1 MSLQASHGSRGQTT
15 GTALTAEHER
25 LIRHLF
31 ERVYSTGELDLIDDL
46 VASTYVGYGGDPD
59 GVALGA
65 DGARAHVVR
74 LRSAFFGLT
83 LEVDEIDGDAEGFE
97 VHWTARGR
105 LERPIG
111 GLAPATKRGPPG
123 TEPGGPWRTV
133 TGATTGRIVDGEIR
147 ELHRPPGAA

>member
-15 GTALTAEHER
+15 ETALTEEHER
-25 LIRHLF
+25 LVRRLF

-46 VASTYVGYGGDPD
+46 VASTYVGSGAEPD
-59 GVALGA
+59 DVALGP

-74 LRSAFFGLT
+74 LRSAFFGLD
-83 LEVDEIDGDAEGFE
+83 LEVDEIDGDGEGFE

-111 GLAPATKRGPPG
+111 GLDPATKRGPPG
-123 TEPGGPWRTV
+123 AEPSGPRRAV
-133 TGATTGRIVDGEIR
+133 TGVTTGRIVDGKIR
-147 ELHRPPGAA
+147 ELRRPPGSV